1 MDLFGP
7 PDIRCINM
15 RLGTSGFSF
24 PDWSGVFYPGG
35 LSRKGWLAFYA
46 TRFNALELNASYYR
60 ILPPSATAGM
70 ADSVP
75 PGFVFCVKLNSGMTH
90 ERNAGDAQWKAFDE
104 MLAPLRSAGCL
115 GPVLAQFPW
124 SLPLS
129 EHSFQTLSHI
139 RERLGDLP
147 AVAEFRHERW
157 YSREALQRVVE
168 TGFSPVAV
176 DLPDLPGL
184 PGPELSVK
192 GSIAY
197 ARLHGRN
204 SVKWWGGGALR
215 YDYAYTPAELL
226 EWGKRARAMARGA
239 RGAYV
244 FFNNCHMGRAA
255 LDARTMGRILEELQ

>member
-1 MDLFGP
+1 MDLFEGA
-7 PDIRCINM
+7 DTRCGNIG
-15 RLGTSGFSF
+15 LGTSGFSF
-24 PDWSGVFYPGG
+24 PDWSGVFYPAG
-35 LSRKGWLAFYA
+35 LSRKGWLPFYA
-46 TRFNALELNASYYR
+46 GRFNALELNASYYR
-60 ILPPSATAGM
+60 ILPPSSTAGM
-70 ADSVP
+70 AASVP
-75 PGFVFCVKLNSGMTH
+75 PGFVFCVKLNSAMTH
-90 ERNAGDAQWKAFDE
+90 EGSADDTHWKAFDE
-104 MLAPLRSAGCL
+104 MLVPLRDAGCL

-124 SLPLS
+124 SFPLT
-129 EHSFQTLSHI
+129 EESFQELSRI
-139 RERLGDLP
+139 RERLGDHP

-157 YSREALQRVVE
+157 YSREVLQRVVE

-184 PGPELSVK
+184 PRPDLPVMGD
-192 GSIAY
+192 IAY

-204 SVKWWGGGALR
+204 GAKWWTGGALR

-226 EWGKRARAMARGA
+226 EWGKRARTMARGA

>member
-1 MDLFGP
+1 MDLFEQA
-7 PDIRCINM
+7 DIRCGSV

-24 PDWSGVFYPGG
+24 PDWSGVFYPKG
-35 LSRKGWLAFYA
+35 LSRKGWLSFYA
-46 TRFNALELNASYYR
+46 GRFNALELNASYYR
-60 ILPPSATAGM
+60 ILPPSATAVM

-75 PGFVFCVKLNSGMTH
+75 PGFVFCVKLNSAMTH

-104 MLAPLRSAGCL
+104 MIAPLGAAGCL

-124 SLPLS
+124 ALPLS
-129 EHSFQTLSHI
+129 ENSFQTLAGI

-157 YSREALQRVVE
+157 YSRDALQRVVE

-184 PGPELSVK
+184 PGPDLTVK
-192 GSIAY
+192 GPIHY

-204 SVKWWGGGALR
+204 GGKWWGGGALR

-226 EWGKRARAMARGA
+226 EWGKRIRAMAGGG

>member
-1 MDLFGP
+1 MSLFEDS
-7 PDIRCINM
+7 DIRCNNV

-24 PDWSGVFYPGG
+24 PDWSGVFYPRG
-35 LSRKGWLAFYA
+35 LSRNGWLAFYA

-60 ILPPSATAGM
+60 ILPPSSTAGM

-75 PGFVFCVKLNSGMTH
+75 PGFVFCVKLNSAMTH
-90 ERNAGDAQWKAFDE
+90 ERNADDAKWKAFDE
-104 MLAPLRSAGCL
+104 MLYPLRAAGCL

-129 EHSFQTLSHI
+129 EHSFQMLSRI
-139 RERLGDLP
+139 RERLGALS

-157 YSREALQRVVE
+157 YSPEALQRVVE

-184 PGPELSVK
+184 PGPDLPVK
-192 GSIAY
+192 GGIEY

-204 SVKWWGGGALR
+204 SAKWWGGGALR
-215 YDYAYTPAELL
+215 YDYAYTPVELL
-226 EWGKRARAMARGA
+226 EWGKRIKAMAGGG